1 MADKPNTQEEQV
13 SPEVASSGGPSGG
26 GGGLDQGTYQVIRQ
40 RLDVRSTD
48 LRARIKQLNEARHG
62 VFGGIETELLQTDR
76 VTTAHNCVP
85 RDMVAVG
92 DRFIFGFNVQ
102 FGLKQEIAPEDV
114 LAVYRFADGT
124 FHAEPLE
131 ILGDKEFTKDFKDLY
146 RYYKSARFAK
156 FFRMGP
162 YIHMKFHVGTDPDD
176 FKTFK
181 WALEQD
187 PASSEGGGGTK
198 LVYVD
203 NRSDH
208 EVRYPKQSPFD
219 WQRATREMQRSGR
232 HAHVSIEDK
241 LFIECTGGDLT
252 LKVEDN
258 TEVGQGI
265 YSEPV
270 DNPDQT
276 LDDAEIHYA
285 IQGPMII
292 LKVRPFQ
299 ERQDRY
305 LIFNTKTQEVLRQDA
320 IATACQL
327 LPEEHGIVFPT
338 GFALAS
344 GLHQDFP
351 EPPEGSLYERT
362 VSSPNGEDTLF
373 IFYHRQRGVY
383 TLLSY
388 NLISQTIATPLVC
401 SGYCMFADGTV
412 ALFKAGDEPQR
423 HHAVQIWKTPYHSAD
438 HEPETSNK
446 DSMLY
451 RIGNRDIVRGMAEC
465 SQLLQLIDRQ
475 DLYQDLYVDIVQ
487 ASADISDAYYWLD
500 EADCFELGGTVRQI
514 REAAEAAVG
523 AYEKLR
529 RTQKATQQSIDEA
542 ARDVDL
548 VSTENAARLY
558 NTIEPFVQTL
568 ADLRRV
574 RGVVIGLRDLKYADG
589 PRIQT
594 LEEQI
599 AEETEVYSRRTVEF
613 LLKPEALVPYQNK
626 AKDLGG
632 QIEALAKV
640 TDAKA
645 LAEEVDQAADELQM
659 LIDTVSNLEIDDA
672 TQRTAII
679 DGISTVFA
687 TLNAA
692 RSGLRNKQKSLGQ
705 QEGLAEFASQLKLLS
720 QAVVNYLDLCD
731 TPETTDNYLTKVM
744 VQVEELE
751 GRFAEFDDFIVQLA
765 EKRDEVMTAFETKK
779 LQLVEQR
786 NKRTQA
792 LADAADRVLSGI
804 EGRVKRMESV
814 EAINTYLAGDLMVDK
829 ARGIVEQLK
838 ALDDTVKADDIHS
851 RLKMI
856 REDAVRQLKDKL
868 DLSGDGKNTIR
879 FGRHVFSVNTQP
891 IDLTTVVRDEVMN
904 LHLSGTRFFAPIDDA
919 SLNESKAVWDQ
930 DLISENRAVYRA
942 EFLAYRMLL
951 DAAASRTV
959 AKLAQATD
967 EELLAHTQA
976 FMAPRYSEAYTK
988 GVHDADATKIF
999 RELLDLSQ
1007 TVELLRYPTQV
1018 RAMASLFWQTPA
1030 PGSKASDSGNERA
1043 YFESQLEGF
1052 GHVVQLF
1059 PDSPKQSQYIRELA
1073 DAIHAFAAQTD
1084 VFDEALAPYAAEYL
1098 FYELTDG
1105 DPAQADFVASP
1116 EAADLVE
1123 HFHDYLKANGATAT
1137 FRESIQKIDDKLRR
1151 YLLIRDWVMAYTKAQ
1166 ESTQGDE
1173 GNARAYTNEA
1183 ATLLLEGID
1192 RVPVTR
1198 IVQAT
1203 VRRTIQSL
1211 VGGHGVITDGTIE
1224 LDYNAFF
1231 DRLNEFDRHTVPAF
1245 EQFQAAKKRVVDQTR
1260 RQMRIEEFKPK
1271 VLTSFVRNKLVDS
1284 VFLPLIGDNLAK
1296 QMGTVGEN
1304 TRTDRMGLLL
1314 LISPPGYGKTTLM
1327 EYIAARLGVAFVKI
1341 NGPAMGHAVTSLDPQ
1356 EAPNAA
1362 AKQEIK
1368 KLNLAFEM
1376 GDNVLIYVDDI
1387 QHTNPEFLQK
1397 FISLCDGTRR
1407 IEGVYNGQT
1416 RTYDLRGRK
1425 VAVVMAGNPYTESG
1439 EKFRLPDMLTNRA
1452 DTYNLGDIIGE
1463 HGEAFKTSY
1472 LENALTSNPTLND
1485 LAARSQDDVYKL
1497 IKIAET
1503 GSREGIE
1510 FAANFT
1516 TDQVDEM
1523 VNVMKKLMAV
1533 RDVILAVNMQYIASA
1548 GQEDQYRTEP
1558 AFLLQGSYRNMNR
1571 IAEKIVP
1578 VMNDDEL
1585 QSLIVATYEQDA
1597 QTLTTGAEANL
1608 LKFKEMLEIITP
1620 EEAERWDAI
1629 KKTFTRNN
1637 SVKALGGEEKTAA
1650 VITQLASMAQGI
1662 GELGSVIGQRLTPET
1677 NEEPPIAEWL
1687 QPTIQDAVQQLAE
1700 SQQAVAS
1707 GMAKL
1712 NLQSGFDTDTLQAFQ
1727 KLTENLGQLANKE
1740 QPAAPTT
1747 QPTQPTQPAPPHPE
1761 TITGESSPYEIK
1773 VINKIPETF
1782 LLVMKQ
1788 QFDLMKAWLEPM
1800 TRINA
1805 SQDEDI
1811 RRIRE
1816 AIDTLVDKYEHMI
1829 NKLESTRHG
1838 KN

>member
-1 MADKPNTQEEQV
+1 MAEEPTQPEEKTTT
-13 SPEVASSGGPSGG
+13 EASSS

-40 RLDVRSTD
+40 RLDAQSTD
-48 LRARIKQLNEARHG
+48 LRARIKQLNEARHE
-62 VFGGIETELLQTDR
+62 VFGGIETELIHTDR
-76 VTTAHNCVP
+76 VTTAHNCVA

-102 FGLKQEIAPEDV
+102 FGLKQEITPADV

-124 FHAEPLE
+124 FHNEPLD
-131 ILGDKEFTKDFKDLY
+131 ILNDKDFTKDFKDLY

-187 PASSEGGGGTK
+187 PSESGGDGGNTK

-208 EVRYPKQSPFD
+208 EVRYPKQSSFD

-258 TEVGQGI
+258 TEVGHGI

-305 LIFNTKTQEVLRQDA
+305 LVFNTKTQEVLRQDA

-351 EPPEGSLYERT
+351 EPPEGSVYERT

-373 IFYHRQRGVY
+373 IFYHRQHGVY

-388 NLISQTIATPLVC
+388 NLIQQTISTPLVC
-401 SGYCMFADGTV
+401 SGYCMFADGTI
-412 ALFKAGDEPQR
+412 ALFKAGEEPQR
-423 HHAVQIWKTPYHSAD
+423 HHALQVWQTPYHSAD
-438 HEPETSNK
+438 HEPETNNK

-487 ASADISDAYYWLD
+487 TSADISDAYYWLD
-500 EADCFELGGTVRQI
+500 ETDCFELGGSVRQI
-514 REAAEAAVG
+514 RETAEAAVG

-558 NTIEPFVQTL
+558 NNIEPFVQTL

-574 RGVVIGLRDLKYADG
+574 RGLVIGLHELKYADG
-589 PRIQT
+589 PRIQS

-632 QIEALAKV
+632 QIEALTKV
-640 TDAKA
+640 TDAKD
-645 LAEEVDQAADELQM
+645 LGEEVDQAADELQM

-692 RSGLRNKQKSLGQ
+692 RSGLRNKQKTLGQ
-705 QEGLAEFASQLKLLS
+705 QEGMAEFASQLKLLS

-731 TPETTDNYLTKVM
+731 TPETTDSYLTKVM

-765 EKRDEVMTAFETKK
+765 EKRDKVMTAFETKK
-779 LQLVEQR
+779 LQLVERR

-804 EGRVKRMESV
+804 EGRVKRMDSV

-838 ALDDTVKADDIHS
+838 ELDDTVKADDIHS

-919 SLNESKAVWDQ
+919 SLNESKTVWDQ

-951 DAAASRTV
+951 DATAARSVT
-959 AKLAQATD
+959 KFAQASD

-1018 RAMASLFWQTPA
+1018 RAMASVYWQSA
-1030 PGSKASDSGNERA
+1030 PGSKKGSTGYGRA
-1043 YFESQLEGF
+1043 YFESQLQGF

-1073 DAIHAFAAQTD
+1073 DAIHTFAAQTD
-1084 VFDEALAPYAAEYL
+1084 VFDETLAPYAAEYL

-1105 DPAQADFVASP
+1105 DPSQADFVASP
-1116 EAADLVE
+1116 QAADLVE
-1123 HFHDYLKANGATAT
+1123 HFHDHLKANGATASYH
-1137 FRESIQKIDDKLRR
+1137 ESTQKIDKTLRR
-1151 YLLIRDWVMAYTKAQ
+1151 YLLIRDWVTAYTKTQNQDQASDQAQ
-1166 ESTQGDE
+1166 EDNTH
-1173 GNARAYTNEA
+1173 AYADEA
-1183 ATLLLEGID
+1183 AALLLEGIE

-1211 VGGHGVITDGTIE
+1211 VGGHSVITDGTIE

-1231 DRLNEFDRHTVPAF
+1231 DRLNAFDRHTVPAF
-1245 EQFQAAKKRVVDQTR
+1245 EQFQTAKKRVIDQTR

-1327 EYIAARLGVAFVKI
+1327 EYVAARLGVAFVKI
-1341 NGPAMGHAVTSLDPQ
+1341 NGPALGHAVTSLDPQ
-1356 EAPNAA
+1356 EAPNAS
-1362 AKQEIK
+1362 AKQEIE

-1503 GSREGIE
+1503 GDREGIE

-1558 AFLLQGSYRNMNR
+1558 SFLLQGSYRNMNR

-1608 LKFKEMLEIITP
+1608 LKFKEMIKIISAK
-1620 EEAERWDAI
+1620 EQARWDEI
-1629 KKTFTRNN
+1629 KKTFSRNN

-1650 VITQLASMAQGI
+1650 VISQLASMAQGI
-1662 GELGSVIGQRLTPET
+1662 GDLRSVIGDRLAAEADAENDTQ
-1677 NEEPPIAEWL
+1677 PIADWL
-1687 QPTIQDAVQQLAE
+1687 KPTIQDAVQQLAD
-1700 SQQAVAS
+1700 SQQSVAKS
-1707 GMAKL
+1707 MSKL
-1712 NLQSGFDTDTLQAFQ
+1712 NLQSGFDANTLQAFQ
-1727 KLTENLGQLANKE
+1727 DLASNLGELT
-1740 QPAAPTT
+1740 APTASQST
-1747 QPTQPTQPAPPHPE
+1747 LPAPPPSPE
-1761 TITGESSPYEIK
+1761 TITGEPSPYEIK

-1811 RRIRE
+1811 RKIRE
-1816 AIDTLVDKYEHMI
+1816 AIDLLVNKYQKMI
-1829 NKLESTRHG
+1829 DRLESTRPDEPT
-1838 KN
+1838 N